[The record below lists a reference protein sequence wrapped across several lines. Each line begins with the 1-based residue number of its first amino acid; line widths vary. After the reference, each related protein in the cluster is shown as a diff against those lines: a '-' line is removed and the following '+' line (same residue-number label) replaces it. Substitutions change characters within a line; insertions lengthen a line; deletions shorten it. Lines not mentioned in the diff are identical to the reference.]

1 MVFEEDLTILK
12 KTIERINKGLKKSVD
27 TSFLIDITEQVEKE
41 LNLEKRHKLKDFLK
55 KELQEIEMNL
65 ISFSPMINFD
75 ELHSPEDFRFYIR
88 NIQKYAVYTH
98 CLLIINNKK
107 LTEGVWS
114 AVETFVCKAYN
125 IYYCD
130 IIKGYCYKNDK
141 IIGNADIR
149 EIISDKGEENDY

>member
-1 MVFEEDLTILK
+1 MIFEEDLTLLK

-55 KELQEIEMNL
+55 NELQEIEMNL

-75 ELHSPEDFRFYIR
+75 EKHSPEDFRFYIR

-114 AVETFVCKAYN
+114 AVETFLCKAYN
-125 IYYCD
+125 IGYCE
-130 IIKGYCYKNDK
+130 IIKSYCYKVNTHINNK
-141 IIGNADIR
+141 DIK
-149 EIISDKGEENDY
+149 EILEDKGEENDY